1 MKKNKIIFLTV
12 IGFLLT
18 IGVINPVIAAT
29 WGVCNGDDLEYKA
42 TKYTDNQ
49 FIIDQTLTLTVTF
62 NVTSVGDSV
71 NADRRDDGGSAVSV
85 FLNTQSLDD
94 LYGINI
100 RASNNL
106 LVRYLAD
113 EQRIQ
118 GLMTSI
124 QNEVGTVLANFSMSR
139 FGNSLLVSAYGGH
152 PGNSWTYDAEINY
165 TSDYVLSRMS
175 EDHFQTDGVDDAVQT
190 VLWTKIYHHSACP
203 PAPGPSVPGFPAP
216 LIIGVSVAVVVGVII
231 VDAIIIKR
239 R

>member
-1 MKKNKIIFLTV
+1 MVFFIL

-18 IGVINPVIAAT
+18 IGVINTAIAVT

-49 FIIDQTLTLTVTF
+49 FVIDQTITMTVTF

-71 NADRRDDGGSAVSV
+71 TADRREDGGTAVSV

-100 RASNNL
+100 KTTNNIF
-106 LVRYLAD
+106 VRYLAD

-118 GLMTSI
+118 SLMTQI
-124 QNEVGTVLANFSMSR
+124 QTYIGGVLGNFSMSR
-139 FGNSLLVSAYGGH
+139 SGNNLLISAYGGS

-175 EDHFQTDGVDDAVQT
+175 EDHFQTDGVIDAVQN
-190 VLWTKIYHHSACP
+190 VLWTNVHHHSACTTP
-203 PAPGPSVPGFPAP
+203 TPGLPMPV
-216 LIIGVSVAVVVGVII
+216 IIGVSVVVAVGVI
-231 VDAIIIKR
+231 VVVVIIIKR